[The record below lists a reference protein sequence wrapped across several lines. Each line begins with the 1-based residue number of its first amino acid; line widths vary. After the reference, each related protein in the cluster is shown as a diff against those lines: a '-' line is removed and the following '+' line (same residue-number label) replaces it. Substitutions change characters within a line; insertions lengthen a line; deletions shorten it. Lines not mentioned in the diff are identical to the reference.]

1 MSYVTAVEEMPR
13 DLQMPM
19 LKAFDAFQRDMHQQ
33 LAVRREDFEKL
44 KDAVYALSV
53 AQKQGEAR
61 LTRLE
66 TAVINLTEAQKHTE
80 QRVNELA
87 EAQRQS
93 EARLTRLETAVINLT
108 EAQKHTEQR
117 VNELAEAQRQSEAR
131 LTRLETVVVE
141 LAEAQKR
148 TESTVQMLVKR
159 QQVMNDQ
166 LGRTTGR
173 QLESHY
179 RDRAHA
185 YFGRILRKTR
195 VVTLQELEP
204 ELEPVL
210 SEREIEDVNLLD
222 LLIRGQVAQLPQRPD
237 VYLAFEISSTIDRG
251 DVERAVRRAAL
262 LRKAGYTA
270 IPGVAGEDIT
280 QGGLRAAEAA
290 AVFVVQD
297 GRKEFWDQALAAVA
311 AA

>member
-53 AQKQGEAR
+53 AQKQG
-61 LTRLE
+61 
-66 TAVINLTEAQKHTE
+66 
-80 QRVNELA
+80 
-87 EAQRQS
+87 

>member
-44 KDAVYALSV
+44 KDTVYSLSV

-93 EARLTRLETAVINLT
+93 EARLTRLETAVAELT
-108 EAQKHTEQR
+108 
-117 VNELAEAQRQSEAR
+117 EAQRQSEAR